1 MVKPG
6 VSSAFVCQMDLLA
19 SLAALLGQSY
29 SDKLD
34 SQNTLATFLGMNDK
48 GRDEMIIEGMLN
60 YAYRQ
65 GEWVL
70 IPPYPLENKSYE
82 LYNLKNDLS
91 QQRDLSDKY
100 PKKVKVMLMRFEQ
113 LKRETGKCTNY

>member
-1 MVKPG
+1 
-6 VSSAFVCQMDLLA
+6 MDLLA

-60 YAYRQ
+60 YAYR
-65 GEWVL
+65 
-70 IPPYPLENKSYE
+70 
-82 LYNLKNDLS
+82 
-91 QQRDLSDKY
+91 
-100 PKKVKVMLMRFEQ
+100 
-113 LKRETGKCTNY
+113 

>member
-1 MVKPG
+1 M
-6 VSSAFVCQMDLLA
+6 
-19 SLAALLGQSY
+19 
-29 SDKLD
+29 
-34 SQNTLATFLGMNDK
+34 
-48 GRDEMIIEGMLN
+48 
-60 YAYRQ
+60 
-65 GEWVL
+65 L

-82 LYNLKNDLS
+82 LYNLKDDLS